1 MSAGNPG
8 GGMSAESAGAE
19 RMARFAAEVDW
30 SRVTSPYHAQRY
42 GPEVLE
48 QLWAPDRPTAEDALV
63 DLHYAS
69 CGDGSSVLAAAAEVL
84 PFLVEAARDPAVRV
98 RVEIMET
105 ITGVARAGNT
115 APTARVDPVLE
126 GRWRP
131 TVDPAWPTAWERAV
145 DPLLALL
152 DDDDHDVRAAA
163 VTALAQATHRA
174 DELTVRFRARFGSE
188 QSPQAAETLVL
199 AVGELAR
206 HAVERREEALA
217 WLRQRMTVEEEGEEP
232 DIEEDVD
239 AWLEW
244 FEKPRHDVRLQ
255 AVAALRRALPEHTDP
270 AYARTTADTLLASPP
285 MAAGLSGKYRSWPVG
300 VVVDADRQLGDDL
313 PGRLALALGLLRH
326 DGAGQREAGLRVAAS
341 LMSRWRS
348 AVPELLPAVV
358 EFTDDPHPDNRAS
371 ALRVLAMC
379 GAAARPWADRAAAHL
394 TEDEEPHE
402 PARRYAVRA
411 LSRMGDE
418 RCVAPLARLLTVR
431 ASGSAGWP
439 PIPSGRGWEGDEPN
453 FSEAL
458 APFTAHTD
466 TLLGPLLARIRAA
479 STTERGAYHGII
491 GQWHHDGASVVP
503 RLLELLE
510 SPDTDEVLTAA
521 HALSRTGPRAIAA
534 GHHARLREL
543 LGPPESWAGSDRVDP
558 FRFRFLTGDDGPVLA
573 LLRSPEESGYPE
585 LSTGVHDNARIRA
598 GIELGPLAAPAAGL
612 LRGLFREALR
622 GKPEH
627 RSDVP
632 EDVVRRARAL
642 WRVTGDA
649 EEVLPDLLELT
660 GRSAQEGYR
669 TPGGV
674 KALRLLAE
682 VAATRPPVAAQVARR
697 LRATAEERLGHGN
710 RFDAMEI
717 VRGLWELTRDPRQV
731 VPALA
736 RLVRI
741 CPPPGSA
748 HPTVLEPLELL
759 AEVAAADPES
769 VAPVTPALRTLL
781 DADERPV
788 AHDHWRAVTEDDALC
803 AAVRAVLAAAATG
816 TEGELREEE
825 TEERTA

>member
-1 MSAGNPG
+1 MS
-8 GGMSAESAGAE
+8 SRSAGAE

-30 SRVTSPYHAQRY
+30 SRVTSPYHAHQH

-48 QLWAPDRPTAEDALV
+48 QLWAPDRFTAENALV

-84 PFLVEAARDPAVRV
+84 PFLVEAARDPAVTV
-98 RVEIMET
+98 RAQIMET
-105 ITGVARAGNT
+105 ITAVARAGNA
-115 APTARVDPVLE
+115 APTARVDPILE

-131 TVDPAWPTAWERAV
+131 TVDPAWPAAWERAV
-145 DPLLALL
+145 DPLLTLL
-152 DDDDHDVRAAA
+152 DDDDYDVRAAA

-174 DELTVRFRARFGSE
+174 DEFTVRFRARFE
-188 QSPQAAETLVL
+188 REPSPWVAEKLVL
-199 AVGELAR
+199 AVGEIIR

-217 WLRQRMTVEEEGEEP
+217 WLRQRMTVEEEREEP
-232 DIEEDVD
+232 DIDEDVD

-244 FEKPRHDVRLQ
+244 FEKSRHDVRLQ

-270 AYARTTADTLLASPP
+270 AHARTTADTLLASPP
-285 MAAGLSGKYRSWPVG
+285 LVAGSSGTYRSWPVD
-300 VVVDADRQLGDDL
+300 VIVDADRQLGDDL

-348 AVPELLPAVV
+348 AVPELLPAVA
-358 EFTDDPHPDNRAS
+358 EFTDDPDPGNRAS

-379 GAAARPWADRAAAHL
+379 GAAARPWADRAAARL

-402 PARRYAVRA
+402 PARRYAVWA

-431 ASGSAGWP
+431 AGGSAGWP

-466 TLLGPLLARIRAA
+466 TLLGPLLARTRTA
-479 STTERGAYHGII
+479 SASERGAYHGIV
-491 GQWHHDGASVVP
+491 GRWHHDGASVVP
-503 RLLELLE
+503 LLLELLG
-510 SPDTDEVLTAA
+510 SPDPDEALTAA

-543 LGPPESWAGSDRVDP
+543 LGPPNFWADSARIDP
-558 FRFRFLTGDDGPVLA
+558 FRFRFLTGDDEPVLA

-585 LSTGVHDNARIRA
+585 LSAGADDGARIRA
-598 GIELGPLAAPAAGL
+598 CIALGALAAPVADL
-612 LRGLFREALR
+612 PRGLFQEALR
-622 GKPEH
+622 GRPDH
-627 RSDVP
+627 RSDAP
-632 EDVVRRARAL
+632 KDVVRRARAL
-642 WRVTGDA
+642 WRATGDA
-649 EEVLPDLLELT
+649 EEVLPGLLELT

-674 KALRLLAE
+674 ETLRLLAE
-682 VAATRPPVAAQVARR
+682 VAATHPPVAEQVARR
-697 LRATAEERLGHGN
+697 LRATAEERLGRGN
-710 RFDAMEI
+710 RFDAMK
-717 VRGLWELTRDPRQV
+717 VVQGLWELTRDPRQV
-731 VPALA
+731 VPALTE
-736 RLVRI
+736 LVRI

-769 VAPVTPALRTLL
+769 VAPVTPALRALL

-788 AHDHWRAVTEDDALC
+788 AHDHWRAVLEDDVLC
-803 AAVRAVLAAAATG
+803 AAVRAVLDAAATG
-816 TEGELREEE
+816 TATG
-825 TEERTA
+825 TEEGTGEGIG

>member
-1 MSAGNPG
+1 
-8 GGMSAESAGAE
+8 MSAEGAGAE

-48 QLWAPDRPTAEDALV
+48 QLWAPDHSTAEGALV
-63 DLHYAS
+63 DLHHAS

-84 PFLVEAARDPAVRV
+84 PFLVEAARDLAVTV
-98 RVEIMET
+98 RAEIMET
-105 ITGVARAGNT
+105 VTDVARAGN
-115 APTARVDPVLE
+115 AALTARADPVLE

-131 TVDPAWPTAWERAV
+131 TVDPAWPAAWERAV
-145 DPLLALL
+145 DPLLPLL
-152 DDDDHDVRAAA
+152 DDDDPDVRAAA
-163 VTALAQATHRA
+163 VTVLAQAAHRA
-174 DELTVRFRARFGSE
+174 DELTARFRDRFGNE
-188 QSPQAAETLVL
+188 QNPRVAETLVL

-206 HAVERREEALA
+206 HTVERREEALA
-217 WLRQRMTVEEEGEEP
+217 WLRQRMTVEEGEEP
-232 DIEEDVD
+232 DIDEDVD

-244 FEKPRHDVRLQ
+244 MEKSRHDVRLQ
-255 AVAALRRALPEHTDP
+255 AVAALRRALPDRPDP
-270 AYARTTADTLLASPP
+270 AHARTTADTLLASPP
-285 MAAGLSGKYRSWPVG
+285 LVAGSFEQYRSWPVD
-300 VVVDADRQLGDDL
+300 VIVDADRQLGDDL

-326 DGAGQREAGLRVAAS
+326 DGAGQRGAGLRVAAS

-348 AVPELLPAVV
+348 AVPELLPAVA

-379 GAAARPWADRAAAHL
+379 GAAARPWADRAAARL

-402 PARRYAVRA
+402 PARRYAVWA

-431 ASGSAGWP
+431 GSGFGSWP
-439 PIPSGRGWEGDEPN
+439 PSPSGRGWDKDDLN

-458 APFTAHTD
+458 APFTAHTG
-466 TLLGPLLARIRAA
+466 TLLGPLLARIGTAPA
-479 STTERGAYHGII
+479 SERGEYHGII
-491 GQWHHDGASVVP
+491 GRWHRDGAPVVP

-510 SPDTDEVLTAA
+510 SPDPDEVLTAA

-534 GHHARLREL
+534 GHRARLREL
-543 LGPPESWAGSDRVDP
+543 LGPPEFWADSARVDP
-558 FRFRFLTGDDGPVLA
+558 FRLRFLTGDDEPVLA

-585 LSTGVHDNARIRA
+585 LSAGADDGARIRA
-598 GIELGPLAAPAAGL
+598 CIALGPLAAPAADL
-612 LRGLFREALR
+612 LRGLFQEALR
-622 GKPEH
+622 GGPEH
-627 RSDVP
+627 RSDASK
-632 EDVVRRARAL
+632 DVVRRARAL

-649 EEVLPDLLELT
+649 GEVLPDLLELT
-660 GRSAQEGYR
+660 GRSAQEGCR

-674 KALRLLAE
+674 EALRLLAE
-682 VAATRPPVAAQVARR
+682 VAATRPPVVERVARR
-697 LRATAEERLGHGN
+697 LRATAEERLGRGN

-717 VRGLWELTRDPRQV
+717 VRSLWELTRDPRQV
-731 VPALA
+731 VPALN

-741 CPPPGSA
+741 CPPPGRA

-769 VAPVTPALRTLL
+769 VTPVTPALRALL

-788 AHDHWRAVTEDDALC
+788 AHDHWRAVMEDDALC
-803 AAVRAVLAAAATG
+803 AAVRAVLDAAATG
-816 TEGELREEE
+816 AEEGTGEG
-825 TEERTA
+825 AS